1 MPYSLLPV
9 DAVLPDVLFALK
21 SAGAVILRA
30 PTGAGKTTRVPPALV
45 ESGLCDSC
53 RVLLL
58 EPRRVAARAA
68 ARRMAQESGTP
79 LGGPYGY
86 HVRFDRKFGRDTR
99 CVALT
104 PGILLRTLHDDPYL
118 ESVSAVVFDEFHE
131 RGVEADLALG
141 LCKLLRE
148 SVRPELKIV
157 VMSATVDPGPI
168 RKYLGDCPVV
178 TSEGRTFPVT
188 VRYKPKRPEQTWPEA
203 TAAAVREVLAEQ
215 SGDVLAFLP
224 GLGEIR
230 RTADLLEG
238 LDAEI
243 LPLHGDL
250 PPEQQ
255 DRAMRTLERRKVVLA
270 TNVAE
275 TSVTVE
281 GVTAVIDTGLARH
294 LVHDSNLGM
303 DRLTLGPISRA
314 SADQRTGRAGRTAP
328 GVCVRLWDEFGHKSR
343 PEQTVPELLR
353 VDLAGPVLQLLAL
366 GEADPRSFP
375 WLDPP
380 PAGGVDRAFRLLTTL
395 GLVRDNALTP
405 DGSVAARLPVHPR
418 LGRLLVSGHRHGV
431 PDRAALAAAI
441 LADRD
446 PFERPP
452 GPPTRSG
459 PPTESDLLDRVEA
472 LEEFDRTG
480 RLESSVGRLHRGGAR
495 AGLDGRDQ
503 FLRTLRD
510 ECGISPASADP
521 DESLLRAT
529 FEAYADRLAKRR
541 GPQDRRAVTA
551 DGRGLRLGPTSG
563 VIEPELFVAVDADA
577 GGADSLVRVASGVRR
592 EWLDPARL
600 TTRHELEYDDAA
612 DRLIARKRTRFD
624 ELILDDLPGHI
635 GDESLADATILA
647 AALRFPD
654 RCFPVPDSAAG
665 ELFSRIRWLNAAV
678 PHADLPKFDDES
690 ILELLP
696 EVTRGKRSLAAVRS
710 GPWADAIRNR
720 LTYPQQQFL
729 DREAPTNLEV
739 PTGSRIALAYE
750 HGKPPVLAV
759 RIQELFGLTET
770 PRVACGRVPVLLHL
784 LAPNGRPQQV
794 TADLAS
800 FWKNGYPLVRKD
812 LRGRYPKHSWPDDPT
827 TAEPL
832 RGPKRKT

>member
-1 MPYSLLPV
+1 MV
-9 DAVLPDVLFALK
+9 V
-21 SAGAVILRA
+21 LRA

-45 ESGLCDSC
+45 ESGLCQSG

-68 ARRMAQESGTP
+68 ARRMAVESGTP
-79 LGGPYGY
+79 IGGPYGY
-86 HVRFDRKFGRDTR
+86 HVRYDKKWGRDTH

-148 SVRPELKIV
+148 SVRPELKLV

-168 RKYLGDCPVV
+168 QKYLGDCPVV

-188 VRYKPKRPEQTWPEA
+188 VRYKTKRPEQTWPEA

-230 RTADLLEG
+230 RTTDLLEG
-238 LDAEI
+238 IDAEI
-243 LPLHGDL
+243 LTLHGDL

-255 DRAMRTLERRKVVLA
+255 DRALRMLDRRKVVLA

-281 GVTAVIDTGLARH
+281 GVTAVVDTGLARH
-294 LVHDSNLGM
+294 LVHDSALGM
-303 DRLTLGPISRA
+303 DRLTLGPISRS

-353 VDLAGPVLQLLAL
+353 VDLAGPVLQLLAM

-380 PAGGVDRAFRLLTTL
+380 PAGAVDRAFRLLTTL
-395 GLVRDNALTP
+395 GLIRDNALTP
-405 DGSVAARLPVHPR
+405 DGTLAARLPVHPR
-418 LGRLLVSGHRHGV
+418 LGRLLVSGHRLGV
-431 PDRAALAAAI
+431 PERAALAAA
-441 LADRD
+441 LLSDRD

-452 GPPTRSG
+452 GLPTRIG

-472 LEEFDRTG
+472 WEEFERTG
-480 RLESSVGRLHRGGAR
+480 RIETAVGRLHRGGAR
-495 AGLDGRDQ
+495 AVREGRDQ

-510 ECGISPASADP
+510 ECGNAPATADP
-521 DESLLRAT
+521 DGALLRAT
-529 FEAYADRLAKRR
+529 FEAFADRLARRR
-541 GPQDRRAVTA
+541 GPNDRRAVSA

-563 VIEPELFVAVDADA
+563 VIEPDLFVAVDADA

-592 EWLDPARL
+592 EWIDPARL
-600 TTRHELEYDDAA
+600 TTRHELEYDETA

-624 ELILDDLPGHI
+624 DLILDDQPGHI
-635 GDESLADATILA
+635 GDETRADETILVA
-647 AALRFPD
+647 ASRFPD
-654 RCFPVPDSAAG
+654 RCVPRPDSAAG
-665 ELFSRIRWLNAAV
+665 ELLTRLRWLCVSMPDAE
-678 PHADLPKFDDES
+678 LPAFDDAS
-690 ILELLP
+690 ILELLAD
-696 EVTRGKRSLAAVRS
+696 VTRGKRSLAAVRT
-710 GPWADAIRNR
+710 GPWVEAIRNR
-720 LTYPQQQFL
+720 LTYPQLQFL
-729 DREAPTNLEV
+729 DREAPTHVEV

-750 HGKPPVLAV
+750 VGKPPVLAV
-759 RIQELFGLTET
+759 RIQELFGLAET
-770 PRVACGRVPVLLHL
+770 PRIASGRVPLLLHL

-812 LRGRYPKHSWPDDPT
+812 LRGRYPKHSWPDDPM
-827 TAEPL
+827 TAEPK
-832 RGPKRKT
+832 RGPKRRDSSN